1 VDYQEAI
8 GVKMIFRIFLF
19 SFFALLVKLNAQVP
33 ISLNEVTANADSDV
47 GDKNTTIA
55 IATPAR
61 SSEEKTIER
70 AQEGLKSTEV
80 GSRVGAAKLLGKYRS
95 IKTSILLISALD
107 DESPLVRRAAMVSI
121 AEHASNGF
129 PVYDKALAEKIYS
142 KLGDSDVEVRRE
154 VSTMIPRIIS
164 PMRRSGM
171 ELIEINGRKVYRS
184 VSSAMRSD
192 LYKMTQ
198 DAFLDKDAIVRQNV
212 LKYHTYL
219 SVPLP
224 LLSLE
229 KLLSDSDLGVL
240 LTALDRI
247 SSSASQPRIVNRVKA
262 LSKHANKGIRLKV
275 VAVARNANSYHSDY
289 RGILREMTN
298 DSDPEVLSMA
308 AVELARFGERV
319 PGEVVGKIKNFLLGV
334 NGLSTQVTTILYTVS
349 SLGVDGAEIY
359 KALTEHSSSQIRA
372 IAWQR
377 FINLSEGWRD
387 SSVWLPATK
396 DPDPKVRKVVLN
408 GLRGQ
413 SNNLSEKQLGVLVES
428 AFSDVRIFAAQSL
441 LDASQSTVESLGF
454 DLLIDEDTIVR
465 STTIRA
471 MSARR
476 VPGWLTI
483 MKRSLLDTDYVIQRS
498 AMDGLLGDRKEGV
511 PVLIDY
517 ISKNPQSRIS
527 NLAKIEL
534 NKIGVQP

>member
-1 VDYQEAI
+1 
-8 GVKMIFRIFLF
+8 MIFRIFLF
-19 SFFALLVKLNAQVP
+19 SSFAFLFELSAQVP
-33 ISLNEVTANADSDV
+33 ISPSEVTPNADSDV
-47 GDKNTTIA
+47 GDQNTTIA
-55 IATPAR
+55 IAPPPAR

-70 AQEGLKSTEV
+70 AQEGLKSAEV

-107 DESPLVRRAAMVSI
+107 DESALVRRAAMVSI

-142 KLGDSDVEVRRE
+142 KLGDPDVEVRRE

-184 VSSAMRSD
+184 VSSAMRPD

-289 RGILREMTN
+289 RGILREMTK

-319 PGEVVGKIKNFLLGV
+319 PGKVVEQIKNFLLGV

-377 FINLSEGWRD
+377 FINLSGGWRD

-428 AFSDVRIFAAQSL
+428 GFSDVRIFAAQSL
-441 LDASQSTVESLGF
+441 LDATQSTVESLGF

-534 NKIGVQP
+534 SKIGVQP

>member
-1 VDYQEAI
+1 MDYQEAI

-19 SFFALLVKLNAQVP
+19 SFFALLVELNAQVP
-33 ISLNEVTANADSDV
+33 ISLNEVTPNADSDV
-47 GDKNTTIA
+47 GDQNATIA
-55 IATPAR
+55 LAPPAR

-107 DESPLVRRAAMVSI
+107 DESALVRRAAMVSI

-184 VSSAMRSD
+184 VSSAMRPD

-247 SSSASQPRIVNRVKA
+247 SSSASQPRIVNRVKV

-319 PGEVVGKIKNFLLGV
+319 PGKVVEQIKNFLLGV

-428 AFSDVRIFAAQSL
+428 GFSDVRIFAAQSL

-454 DLLIDEDTIVR
+454 NLLIDEDTIVR

-527 NLAKIEL
+527 NLTKIEL

>member
-1 VDYQEAI
+1 
-8 GVKMIFRIFLF
+8 MIFRILLF
-19 SFFALLVKLNAQVP
+19 SFFAFLFELSAQVP
-33 ISLNEVTANADSDV
+33 ISPGQVIPDTDSV
-47 GDKNTTIA
+47 GGDQNTTIPLA
-55 IATPAR
+55 PPAR

-70 AQEGLKSTEV
+70 AQEGLNSTEV

-107 DESPLVRRAAMVSI
+107 DESALVRRAAMVSI

-142 KLGDSDVEVRRE
+142 KLGDPDVEVRRE

-171 ELIEINGRKVYRS
+171 ELIEINGRRVYRS
-184 VSSAMRSD
+184 VSSAMRPD

-247 SSSASQPRIVNRVKA
+247 SSSASQPIIVNRVKA

-289 RGILREMTN
+289 RAILREMTN

-319 PGEVVGKIKNFLLGV
+319 PGKVVEQIKSFLLGV
-334 NGLSTQVTTILYTVS
+334 NGLTTQVTSILYTVS
-349 SLGVDGAEIY
+349 SLGVDGAKIY

-408 GLRGQ
+408 GLRGR
-413 SNNLSEKQLGVLVES
+413 SNNLSEEQLGVLVES
-428 AFSDVRIFAAQSL
+428 GFSDVRIFAAQSL
-441 LDASQSTVESLGF
+441 LDATQSTVESLGF

-476 VPGWLTI
+476 IPGWLTI

-498 AMDGLLGDRKEGV
+498 AMDGLLEDRKEGV

-517 ISKNPQSRIS
+517 ILKNPQSRIS